1 LSAKDS
7 YSPGA
12 QAPNPNRTNRC
23 ESNRQNEIQAVKLP
37 GHAPPVVK
45 TVRLGVHCP
54 HGCTVCLAGSFNG
67 WQPTELQRDGEERHI
82 DLSLP
87 PGDYEYLFVV
97 NDRWLP
103 DPACVEG
110 RPNPYGGENSVLHV
124 PPKSGPP

>member
-1 LSAKDS
+1 MKATGKTKSK
-7 YSPGA
+7 
-12 QAPNPNRTNRC
+12 Q
-23 ESNRQNEIQAVKLP
+23 SNFPATP
-37 GHAPPVVK
+37 PPVVK